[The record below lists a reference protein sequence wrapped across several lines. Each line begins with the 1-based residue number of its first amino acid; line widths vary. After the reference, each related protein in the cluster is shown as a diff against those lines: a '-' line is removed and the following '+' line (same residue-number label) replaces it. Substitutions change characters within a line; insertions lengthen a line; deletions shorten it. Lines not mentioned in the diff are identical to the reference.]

1 MALQDPE
8 KIVGETIRKIRRKK
22 GVTQEQLADLAGINR
37 THMYRIE
44 NGQVKTTIGSL
55 QRIANAL
62 QVRFRDLVR
71 NV

>member
-1 MALQDPE
+1 MALQDAE

-62 QVRFRDLVR
+62 QVRVRDLVR